1 MHAAR
6 APDKFWCIDGASRR
20 IRPPLSAWHTRCTF
34 PLVTT
39 VLAAAE
45 NLERASALEE
55 GLRAAGYEQVVP
67 VHEIPYLLRRIVAT
81 DPDVLCIDL
90 GSPTRDALDQIF
102 QIARSVA
109 KPVALFVDRADT
121 EAIAAAVDAGI
132 GAFVVDGLRKER
144 MKAVMDTAVV
154 RFTAQRKL
162 REELERAKQALEE
175 RKLVD
180 RAKGILM
187 KHQGMSE
194 QQAYA
199 LLRTTAMN
207 ENRRLGEVAQSV
219 LTTASM
225 FK

>member
-1 MHAAR
+1 
-6 APDKFWCIDGASRR
+6 
-20 IRPPLSAWHTRCTF
+20 
-34 PLVTT
+34 V
-39 VLAAAE
+39 
-45 NLERASALEE
+45 
-55 GLRAAGYEQVVP
+55 Q
-67 VHEIPYLLRRIVAT
+67 EIPYLLRRIVAT

-90 GSPTRDALDQIF
+90 GSPTRDALDQIY

-121 EAIAAAVDAGI
+121 EAITAAVDAGV

-144 MKAVMDTAVV
+144 MKAIVDTAVA
-154 RFTAQRKL
+154 RFAAQRKL